1 VRAVLALTMVPLL
14 GCSTLLGIEEPTG
27 IDGGGMDGID
37 APGGEHLLFNVPD
50 FQLAQLQSARVHV
63 VLVHTDTSM
72 VDVTQTATY
81 KSDNEPLVAIG
92 GPGVI
97 KSIDT
102 QSGSAT
108 ITASLDG
115 AASATVKVSVKTT
128 LCHPVINELQTAGA
142 SSADEWV
149 EIYNPCTMPVPV
161 DGWTLDYRAASNAG
175 ATDGMLLVTLTGTIA
190 AGDFRLYAG
199 AGYVGPPSPDDSWG
213 GGSGGALALA
223 SGAVGLRGGPISMP
237 PLVDSVGYGTTVA
250 SLNPF
255 LESTAAPTMSAG
267 VSASRAPFDGK
278 DDDDGK
284 NDFKVTPTPTP
295 RALNEP

>member
-1 VRAVLALTMVPLL
+1 MVPLL
-14 GCSTLLGIEEPTG
+14 GCSTLLGIEEPIKDNR
-27 IDGGGMDGID
+27 IDGGGIDGID

-50 FQLAQLQSARVHV
+50 FQLAQQQSARVHV

-81 KSDNEPLVAIG
+81 KSDNEAIVG
-92 GPGVI
+92 IDGPGVI
-97 KSIDT
+97 KSVDT
-102 QSGSAT
+102 QSGFAT

-115 AASATVKVSVKTT
+115 AASATVKVSVKAT
-128 LCHPVINELQTAGA
+128 LCHPVINEFQTA
-142 SSADEWV
+142 SAAFADDEWV
-149 EIYNPCTMPVPV
+149 EIYNPCTAPMMV
-161 DGWTLDYRAASNAG
+161 DTWTLDYRGSNVVPPAQDS
-175 ATDGMLLVTLTGTIA
+175 TFMVMLKGQMAPGEL
-190 AGDFRLYAG
+190 RLYAG
-199 AGYVGPPSPDDSWG
+199 RDYTGPPAADDLWPANTQPNGIMKEST
-213 GGSGGALALA
+213 GSI
-223 SGAVGLRGGPISMP
+223 GLRAGAIDVGIV
-237 PLVDSVGYGTTVA
+237 VDAVGYGTVA

-284 NDFKVTPTPTP
+284 NDFKITPTPTP